1 MECFLY
7 LVCSCIYDL
16 HIISDL
22 GYRMN
27 QQNIGEEFRD
37 EIENLIDQLQIALAS
52 AIRGMDDRPAL
63 VQGADAALESLKG
76 PLPEKGCG
84 AQQSIEKLLEMNT
97 RAAANTGGPKCFHF
111 IIGGNTPASM
121 AADLLA
127 TAYETVTYTWDVSPV
142 GVHMELQ
149 ALDWLKEL
157 FGLPASMTGIMV
169 TGATMA
175 NFVGL
180 ASGRQWWGE
189 QHGFDVSET
198 GMAGKPQMPV
208 LTSGFIHASSLKVL
222 SLLGVGRAN
231 VQQFCRDDFGRLDI
245 SAMQKALED
254 LDGQPA
260 VIIVNAGEVN
270 AGEFDPVDDIIKLA
284 RKHNCWVHVDGAF
297 GLFARVSPRIAH
309 FAEGVE
315 QADSVTVDGHKW
327 LNVPFDSGYAFVRDH
342 GLMARSFRYSADYLP
357 AEDNPRP
364 TLGAIGPESSR
375 RARSFAVWATLKAY
389 GRDGHRR
396 IVEHCLDIAQHF
408 AAQVRLHENLE
419 LMAEVPLNIVA
430 FRFNPGG
437 MGEQELDKLNQ
448 KLGKT
453 VIADGRFMAG
463 TSRIGPRTIFRPAFS
478 NWRTRTQDVE
488 EFAEVVLE
496 LGQTLL

>member
-1 MECFLY
+1 
-7 LVCSCIYDL
+7 
-16 HIISDL
+16 
-22 GYRMN
+22 MN
-27 QQNIGEEFRD
+27 QHESERPEGHQEKGLDSVGEQFRG
-37 EIENLIDQLQIALAS
+37 EIENLIKQLQTALADV
-52 AIRGMDDRPAL
+52 IRGMDDRPAL
-63 VQGADAALESLKG
+63 TRGAEIALESLKG
-76 PLPEKGCG
+76 PLPDIGCG
-84 AQQSIEKLLEMNT
+84 ARQSIEKLLEMNA

-111 IIGGNTPASM
+111 IIGGNTPAAM

-127 TAYETVTYTWDVSPV
+127 TAYETVTYTWVVSPV
-142 GVHMELQ
+142 GVQMELQ

-157 FGLPASMTGIMV
+157 FALPASMSGIMV

-180 ASGRQWWGE
+180 LSARQWWGE

-208 LTSGFIHASSLKVL
+208 LSSGFIHASSLKVL
-222 SLLGVGRAN
+222 AMQGVGRAN

-245 SAMQKALED
+245 HAMEKALEG
-254 LDGQPA
+254 LNGLPA
-260 VIIVNAGEVN
+260 VVIINAGEVN
-270 AGEFDPVDDIIKLA
+270 SGEFDPVSDMITLA

-297 GLFARVSPRIAH
+297 GLFARVSPRVAH
-309 FAEGVE
+309 FADGVE
-315 QADSVTVDGHKW
+315 LADSITVDGHKW

-342 GLMARSFRYSADYLP
+342 GLMTRAFRYSADYLP

-408 AAQVRLHENLE
+408 AEQVREHEQLE
-419 LMAEVPLNIVA
+419 LMARVPMNIVA

-437 MGEQELDKLNQ
+437 LTEQELDQLNQ
-448 KLGKT
+448 RLGE
-453 VIADGRFMAG
+453 VIIADGRFMAG
-463 TSRIGPRTIFRPAFS
+463 TSKIGQRTIFRPAFS
-478 NWRTRTQDVE
+478 NWRTRNQDVE
-488 EFAEVVLE
+488 EFAAVVVE
-496 LGQTLL
+496 LGQGLL